1 MRPNKT
7 YIYQDGFLKKTLA
20 GIVLWMLLLFFVFP
34 SSGLAGV
41 VIFDGITTVGIPV
54 YLKVHTKGRLFS
66 QGGRLVDVYID
77 QKHAGKILSGGDGY
91 GFFKY
96 SPRTTGMKTIVVRSG
111 ADEDT
116 GNLLVL
122 DKNEKVILVE
132 IEAFLRML
140 LFSPKTIT
148 DSKTAL
154 NTLNRKYKIIYLTRF
169 MGTVLSKKILTKID
183 YPLSAIL
190 LWQGVE
196 TLDEL
201 HQKGVFLYAVIASL
215 NLLSESSEHIE
226 KRFTFEETE
235 DETYVDNWEDLLKRL
250 E

>member
-1 MRPNKT
+1 MPPNKT
-7 YIYQDGFLKKTLA
+7 VMHQDNFLKKTPV
-20 GIVLWMLLLFFVFP
+20 GIVLWVLLLFFMFP

-41 VIFDGITTVGIPV
+41 VIFDGITMVGMPV
-54 YLKVHTKGRLFS
+54 YLKVHTKGRLFT

-96 SPRTTGMKTIVVRSG
+96 TPRTTGMKTVSVRSG
-111 ADEDT
+111 TDEGT
-116 GNLLVL
+116 GDLLVL
-122 DKNEKVILVE
+122 DKTEKVILVE
-132 IEAFLRML
+132 IEALLRML

-169 MGTVLSKKILTKID
+169 MGTGLSKKILTKGD
-183 YPLSAIL
+183 YPSSAIL
-190 LWQGVE
+190 LWRGAE

-201 HQKGVFLYAVIASL
+201 HQKGVCLYAVIASL
-215 NLLSESSEHIE
+215 TLLSESSEHIN

-250 E
+250 K

>member
-1 MRPNKT
+1 M
-7 YIYQDGFLKKTLA
+7 
-20 GIVLWMLLLFFVFP
+20 
-34 SSGLAGV
+34 
-41 VIFDGITTVGIPV
+41 PV
-54 YLKVHTKGRLFS
+54 YLKVHTKGMLFS

-77 QKHAGKILSGGDGY
+77 QKHAGKTLSGGDGY
-91 GFFKY
+91 GFLKY
-96 SPRTTGMKTIVVRSG
+96 TPRTTGMKTIAVRSD

-122 DKNEKVILVE
+122 DKKEKVVLVE
-132 IEAFLRML
+132 IEAFLRMS
-140 LFSPKTIT
+140 LFSLKTLT
-148 DSKTAL
+148 DSKKAL
-154 NTLNRKYKIIYLTRF
+154 NTLSRRYKIIYLTRLI
-169 MGTVLSKKILTKID
+169 GNVLSKKILAKGD
-183 YPLSAIL
+183 YPSSAIL
-190 LWQGVE
+190 SWRGVE

-235 DETYVDNWEDLLKRL
+235 DETYVDDWEDLLKRL